1 MPKTAVETQSLVKR
15 IRDFCKVNSDPK
27 VITKYSRYF
36 REGYDAYGVDGG
48 LIGEEAGR
56 ILAEYRDSLGF
67 AGFLDLG
74 DALMENG
81 KYEQSCFAIHFVLG
95 FKKEFSR
102 DTLDR
107 MGNWFN
113 GKVVNWAISD
123 SLCGC
128 ILSLLLDRSI
138 VSLDDY
144 APWRDAADRFKR
156 RAVPVA
162 MLILLKA
169 EFDPSR
175 APHIP
180 VRYREDDP

>member
-56 ILAEYRDSLGF
+56 ILAEYRDSL
-67 AGFLDLG
+67 
-74 DALMENG
+74 
-81 KYEQSCFAIHFVLG
+81 
-95 FKKEFSR
+95 
-102 DTLDR
+102 DR
-107 MGNWFN
+107 MGNWFS